1 MKIQIRQSTFET
13 NSSSVH
19 TLVLPK
25 GNCEQVLKPDKHGE
39 VRVSCDDFS
48 ECGVVYGLH
57 EKLSYLCSFI
67 ALDHPGDVRV
77 TSQFGGCMSSEDCW
91 DLENILEAIQRRYPD
106 VLKLVATHCYAAQF
120 DHQTHPCNSS
130 CIINLWDIDQIETFL
145 FNDDIKINMGRD

>member
-25 GNCEQVLKPDKHGE
+25 GSCEQTLKPNECGE

-48 ECGVVYGLH
+48 DCGVVYGLR

-67 ALDHPGDVRV
+67 ALDQPSDIHEIG
-77 TSQFGGCMSSEDCW
+77 QLGGCISNEDSW
-91 DLENILEAIQRRYPD
+91 TLSHILEAIQRRYPD
-106 VLKLVATHCYAAQF
+106 VLKLVATHCHAAQF

-130 CIINLWDIDQIETFL
+130 CIIDLWNIDQIEMFL
-145 FNDDIKINMGRD
+145 FNDEITINMGRD

>member
-25 GNCEQVLKPDKHGE
+25 GNCEQVLKPNKHGE
-39 VRVSCDDFS
+39 VRVYCNDFS
-48 ECGVVYGLH
+48 DCGVVYGLH

-67 ALDHPGDVRV
+67 ALDHPGYISED
-77 TSQFGGCMSSEDCW
+77 GCMSSEDCW
-91 DLENILEAIQRRYPD
+91 DLKNILEAIQRRYPD
-106 VLKLVATHCYAAQF
+106 VLEIVAIKCHNAEF

>member
-25 GNCEQVLKPDKHGE
+25 GSCEQVLKPDEHGKI
-39 VRVSCDDFS
+39 RVECDDFS
-48 ECGVVYGLH
+48 DCGVVYGLH

-67 ALDHPGDVRV
+67 ALDHSGSINENGD
-77 TSQFGGCMSSEDCW
+77 MSSEDCW
-91 DLENILEAIQRRYPD
+91 GLESILEAIQRKYPD
-106 VLKLVATHCYAAQF
+106 ILEIVVTHCYAAQF